1 MKLVSILKVMDG
13 DDAIEVVDE
22 NAPIDEMVLF
32 RGSVKDCMEQGY
44 FRNGVVGSLC
54 ACGDI
59 LIVGVNIE
67 YKKRKRGVWGDA

>member
-1 MKLVSILKVMDG
+1 MKLVSILRAMDG

-32 RGSVKDCMEQGY
+32 RGNVKNCMKQGY

-54 ACGDI
+54 ACNDT
-59 LIVGVNIE
+59 LIVGVDIE
-67 YKKRKRGVWGDA
+67 YQKRKGGEADA